1 MTTWTQAFVSGSAM
15 NQIQPSYSQYE
26 LKSIVEGQLV
36 AQEKVMVVG
45 EGATEVV

>member
-1 MTTWTQAFVSGSAM
+1 M
-15 NQIQPSYSQYE
+15 NQIHPSYSQYE

>member
-15 NQIQPSYSQYE
+15 NQIHPSYSQYE

-36 AQEKVMVVG
+36 AQEKLMVVG